1 MKIAIALRTPENTP
15 HALTSHILPNW
26 ISHTHIT
33 TCDRI
38 SQLAKVRPHIASHAL
53 LLTELLFPT
62 VKMFYRF
69 YCQYPVINY
78 LELDVIVVEDTLDS
92 VEEDQLQLELDA
104 WPVVEV
110 LQKLVSRGLVELLLA
125 VLLLVPME
133 T

>member
-1 MKIAIALRTPENTP
+1 MAT
-15 HALTSHILPNW
+15 
-26 ISHTHIT
+26 
-33 TCDRI
+33 
-38 SQLAKVRPHIASHAL
+38 Q
-53 LLTELLFPT
+53 LLFPT

-69 YCQYPVINY
+69 CCQYPVIKY

-92 VEEDQLQLELDA
+92 VVEDQLQLELDA

-110 LQKLVSRGLVELLLA
+110 LQELDSHGLAGLLLA